1 MTTNRINP
9 SRRTVLTAGAG
20 ASAMALMLAA
30 CGRGDAAP
38 NSGGTGTG
46 SDDGGGGPITMRT
59 ALWGNADRAQLYEE
73 AAAMYAETLEQ
84 DVTFDMSFA
93 ELGPYLERLATT
105 AAANDLPDVFFMRD
119 SHIGW
124 YGQSGS
130 LLDLSPYLGD
140 IIQTDQ
146 IGDAAVGDGT
156 VDGGVYAL
164 PSHYVGQALFYDVAM
179 AQEAGI
185 DGTALTTWDDLAAA
199 AREAHGVRDGV
210 VGLDDPT
217 MDNAT
222 QRFLEAYIRQAGE
235 EVFTPEGGIGF
246 TEDTIGA
253 WLEFWHQLRSD
264 GVLTPPD
271 VSLENDAA
279 GVTGSMIATNRSV
292 LALMSTNHY
301 VQVVPVSEN
310 ELGLASLPTL
320 PDGTDDWWFFPP
332 ILISAGANTQHP
344 EIAAGLINFL
354 VNDTAAGEHTLL
366 NQGAPSSAAVR
377 DTILPLLDD
386 AQRAFV
392 EQISREQEYPR
403 RTFPVRPEG
412 SEEVNASIGRN
423 STAVAYGQMSVSDA
437 AAAIFAESTAAMGG
451 A

>member
-1 MTTNRINP
+1 M
-9 SRRTVLTAGAG
+9 
-20 ASAMALMLAA
+20 AMLLAA
-30 CGRGDAAP
+30 CGRGGASQNNGD
-38 NSGGTGTG
+38 T
-46 SDDGGGGPITMRT
+46 GGGENGGEAITLRT

-73 AAAMYAETLEQ
+73 ACTMYADEHER
-84 DVTFDMSFA
+84 DVSIEMSFA
-93 ELGPYLERLATT
+93 ELGPYLERLATN

-130 LLDLSPYLGD
+130 LLDLTPYLDD

-146 IGDAAVGDGT
+146 IGEAAVEDGT

-164 PSHYVGQALFYDVAM
+164 PTHYVGQALFYDVAM
-179 AQEAGI
+179 AEEAGI
-185 DGTALTTWDDLAAA
+185 DGTALTTWDDLADA
-199 AREAHGVRDGV
+199 AREAHGVREGV

-217 MDNAT
+217 MDNST

-246 TEDTIGA
+246 SEDTIGS
-253 WLEFWHQLRSD
+253 WLEFWHRMRSD
-264 GVLTPPD
+264 GILTPPD

-279 GVTGSMIATNRSV
+279 GVAGSMIATNRCV

-310 ELGLASLPTL
+310 EISLASLPIRSDSTE
-320 PDGTDDWWFFPP
+320 DWWFFPP
-332 ILISAGANTQHP
+332 ILISAGANTQYP
-344 EIAAGLINFL
+344 EVAAGLINFL
-354 VNDTAAGEHTLL
+354 VNDIEAGEHTLL

-377 DTILPLLDD
+377 EAILPQLDD

-392 EQISREQEYPR
+392 EQISREQEQPR
-403 RTFPVRPEG
+403 RPFPVRPEG

-423 STAVAYGQMSVSDA
+423 STAVAYGEMSVSDA
-437 AAAIFAESTAAMGG
+437 AAAIFAESRAALGEG
-451 A
+451 

>member
-1 MTTNRINP
+1 M
-9 SRRTVLTAGAG
+9 
-20 ASAMALMLAA
+20 AMILAA
-30 CGRGDAAP
+30 CGRGGATRSSGDAG
-38 NSGGTGTG
+38 SGEN
-46 SDDGGGGPITMRT
+46 GGGEAITMRT

-73 AAAMYAETLEQ
+73 ACAMYADTLEQ

-119 SHIGW
+119 THVGW

-130 LLDLSPYLGD
+130 LLDLTPYLGD
-140 IIQTDQ
+140 IIQTDE
-146 IGDAAVGDGT
+146 IGEAAVGDGT

-164 PSHYVGQALFYDVAM
+164 PTHYVGQALFYDVAM
-179 AQEAGI
+179 AEEAGI
-185 DGTALTTWDDLAAA
+185 DPGALTTWDDLADA
-199 AREAHGVRDGV
+199 AREAHGIREGI
-210 VGLDDPT
+210 VGLHDPT
-217 MDNAT
+217 MDNST

-235 EVFTPEGGIGF
+235 EVYTPEGGIGF
-246 TEDTIGA
+246 SEDTIA
-253 WLEFWHQLRSD
+253 SWLEFWHQLRSD
-264 GVLTPPD
+264 GVITPPD
-271 VSLENDAA
+271 LVLELDGSGVA
-279 GVTGSMIATNRSV
+279 GGMIATNRCV

-301 VQVVPVSEN
+301 VQVVPASEN
-310 ELGLASLPTL
+310 EIGLTSLPIL

-354 VNDTAAGEHTLL
+354 VNDTEAGEHTLL

-403 RTFPVRPEG
+403 RAFPVRPEG
-412 SEEVNASIGRN
+412 SEEVNTSIGRN
-423 STAVAYGQMSVSDA
+423 STAVAYGEMSVSDA
-437 AAAIFAESTAAMGG
+437 AAAIVSESTAALGG